1 MLSPPIPGCPGSN
14 LANKKGARFAPYP
27 SAGRFQHLLGIR
39 KYPEAER
46 RREEERTTPTSRR
59 RRIGRGGK
67 GGSEA
72 SSEER
77 PIGEGGKTPSLRR
90 AVDEARIRE
99 TTEGMRK
106 DVKRN
111 PRRHAHENLRGGRGR
126 RRENTKAVRCS
137 RFAESAISQK
147 NV

>member
-1 MLSPPIPGCPGSN
+1 MVEKEKEDPKL
-14 LANKKGARFAPYP
+14 
-27 SAGRFQHLLGIR
+27 H
-39 KYPEAER
+39 
-46 RREEERTTPTSRR
+46 RESVRLE
-59 RRIGRGGK
+59 
-67 GGSEA
+67 
-72 SSEER
+72 
-77 PIGEGGKTPSLRR
+77 EGGKTPSLRR
-90 AVDEARIRE
+90 AVDEARMRE

-126 RRENTKAVRCS
+126 RRKNTKAVRCS